1 MSFVN
6 LLILYASFD
15 ISGVGGG
22 GRVIKR
28 RTTVY
33 SGNGNEKRCV
43 RGWKKKKKKKNVA
56 TGGSRGNSSTPA
68 VKGKFRNENFSHRSN
83 QKGRMPGKQ

>member
-1 MSFVN
+1 M
-6 LLILYASFD
+6 
-15 ISGVGGG
+15 
-22 GRVIKR
+22 IKR

-33 SGNGNEKRCV
+33 SEWERKEMCEGVE
-43 RGWKKKKKKKNVA
+43 KKKKNAA

-68 VKGKFRNENFSHRSN
+68 VKGKFRNENFSHRSK

>member
-15 ISGVGGG
+15 T
-22 GRVIKR
+22 GRGVIKR
-28 RTTVY
+28 RTSVY
-33 SGNGNEKRCV
+33 FEWERKEMCEGVEKI
-43 RGWKKKKKKKNVA
+43 KKKNAA
-56 TGGSRGNSSTPA
+56 TGGSRGNFSTPA